1 MHQVEANPV
10 HNFALC
16 FLFLKMDQKKDRKKR
31 KQEGNGKR
39 RKQQSWGKECAA
51 AECCS
56 FEYNSDRSRSGLH
69 FFKFPTKNPAKPR
82 WCNLIKR
89 QDRRDG
95 FRVSENTVICEKH
108 FRKHN
113 IIKGV
118 GVVRCK
124 LRKGMIR
131 VLEFMY
137 CRFHGT
143 K

>member
-1 MHQVEANPV
+1 MHRIEANPV
-10 HNFALC
+10 HALVLR
-16 FLFLKMDQKKDRKKR
+16 FSFLKMDPKKDRKKR

-39 RKQQSWGKECAA
+39 RKQRSRGKECAA
-51 AECCS
+51 AECSS
-56 FEYNSDRSRSGLH
+56 FEFNSDGSRSGLH
-69 FFKFPTKNPAKPR
+69 FFKFPTKNPAKTR

-89 QDRRDG
+89 QDRRDS
-95 FRVSENTVICEKH
+95 FRVSENTICEKH
-108 FRKHN
+108 FRKHD

-118 GVVRCK
+118 GGVRCR